1 MEIQIHKAS
10 KAGKIIIEFCSRI
23 DVKHIVEIGTWN
35 GLGSTQCVYEA
46 IKGSDKN
53 FISIEADCKMYELA
67 VKNNKYRSEVSIFNG
82 KISDEML
89 DIDSFGPEF
98 FTDYPMRVKKKWYK
112 NDVSRLSSCD
122 NILSLLPNKIDFL
135 ILDGGEFTSYSEY
148 KILKSRSR
156 FIFCDDTSAPAM
168 KNVLSRKDLLEN
180 HKIIYDFPKERN
192 GFCLAENILIKNE

>member
-1 MEIQIHKAS
+1 MVGQISTTS
-10 KAGKIIIEFCSRI
+10 KAGKVIIEFCSRI
-23 DVKHIVEIGTWN
+23 DVKNIVEIGTWN

-53 FISIEADCKMYELA
+53 FISIEADPKMYELA
-67 VKNNKYRSEVSIFNG
+67 VENNSSRPEVSILHG

-98 FTDYPMRVKKKWYK
+98 FIDYPIDIKKEWYK
-112 NDVSRLSSCD
+112 DDISRLSSCD
-122 NILSLLPNKIDFL
+122 NILSFLPNKIDFL

-192 GFCLAENILIKNE
+192 GLCLAENILIKNE